1 MSQLYDHRGNVITR
15 PTPKKRGYIG
25 NYYRGAEVNRY
36 RSPLPYNVTDSNVT
50 LNKGEANLEKKSVV
64 NISQVVTVNK
74 SDLTEKIGSLSPEK
88 RAEIIDGIKLLVD
101 PLPDPRT

>member
-1 MSQLYDHRGNVITR
+1 MSQLYDHRGNLITR

-50 LNKGEANLEKKSVV
+50 LNKGVRRRLLGYARWMYANSG
-64 NISQVVTVNK
+64 TVMGAIN
-74 SDLTEKIGSLSPEK
+74 DMA
-88 RAEIIDGIKLLVD
+88 R
-101 PLPDPRT
+101 